1 MLFFKVK
8 THWQDI
14 MTAVTVTNAKMARFD
29 VFYSTPKRINLT
41 TLQIMLKPHYIIDP
55 PPKDGK

>member
-1 MLFFKVK
+1 
-8 THWQDI
+8 